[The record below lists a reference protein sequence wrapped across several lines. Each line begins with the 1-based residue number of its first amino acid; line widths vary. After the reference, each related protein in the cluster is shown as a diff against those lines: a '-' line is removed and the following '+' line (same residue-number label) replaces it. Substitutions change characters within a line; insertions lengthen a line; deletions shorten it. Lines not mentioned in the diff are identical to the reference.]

1 MTINSLDGPQGK
13 NQYQNLTFHKK
24 GGMGEIYLS
33 DDTIDKVQV
42 AIKLISI
49 DNPDETKLLENE
61 SKISLALAD
70 KNIVKTI
77 FASTVNLHGVDYF
90 YQVMEYH
97 EKGSLRA
104 KLKSSTVPLPLNECF
119 KIMLDLANGL
129 EYAHKTIIHRD
140 LKPENILI
148 GSDGNYKI
156 CDFGLAKYI
165 DNKTRTHSFKGSG
178 TLPYMAPECWTYDT
192 NTVSMDIYS
201 LGIIHYEI
209 LTNKLPFTGK
219 NESELKDKHLFE
231 PLPNILEQRGEIPIR
246 VVQMINKMTNKRASE
261 RYSSMQE
268 IIALLEEV
276 EHEKNDAPTN
286 NNKLLQLAAKKVEE
300 RKKTELEQQK
310 QHMEFKSKEKL
321 LDHSISM
328 LFDRFIAKIS
338 ELNSQLEEVK
348 IDVRKNKRSLILSF
362 QSKSIQFSFSHESA
376 VQDYLRDSIQNAKN
390 FQIRQYGFMIQEI
403 PKSFLE
409 KDQIIL
415 IGKAQ
420 MNNGYSAGQWG
431 YNLLLRKTGEEDLY
445 GEWSIVWFNDSA
457 FVARH
462 PLLQHYPLDTPDFF
476 QEYEFGRG
484 NVMHVRNMAYKLF
497 TNEDI
502 DETIEKILE

>member
-1 MTINSLDGPQGK
+1 MTINSLKGPQDK
-13 NQYQNLTFHKK
+13 NQYQNLTFYKK

-33 DDTIDKVQV
+33 DDTVNKVQV

-49 DNPDETKLLENE
+49 DNADEVKLLENE
-61 SKISLALAD
+61 SKISLTLVD
-70 KNIVKTI
+70 KNIVKTT
-77 FASTVNLHGVDYF
+77 FASTVNLHGIDYF
-90 YQVMEYH
+90 YQVMEFH
-97 EKGSLRA
+97 ANGSLRM
-104 KLKSSTVPLPLNECF
+104 KLKSLTAPLPLNECF

-129 EYAHKTIIHRD
+129 SYAHKTIIHRD

-165 DNKTRTHSFKGSG
+165 DNRTRTHSFKGSG
-178 TLPYMAPECWTYDT
+178 TLPYMAPECWTFEV
-192 NTVSMDIYS
+192 NTVAMDIYS
-201 LGIIHYEI
+201 LGIIYFEI

-231 PLPNILEQRGEIPIR
+231 PLPNILEQRGDIPIR
-246 VVQMINKMTNKRASE
+246 IVQMINKMTNKRASE
-261 RYSSMQE
+261 RYPSMQE
-268 IIALLEEV
+268 IIAILEEV
-276 EHEKNDAPTN
+276 EHEKKDVPTN
-286 NNKLLQLAAKKVEE
+286 NDKLLQLAAKKIEGQ
-300 RKKTELEQQK
+300 KKVELEQQK
-310 QHMEFKSKEKL
+310 QHMEFQSKEKL
-321 LDHSISM
+321 LEHSIEM
-328 LFDRFIAKIS
+328 LFDRLIVKIK

-348 IDVRKNKRSLILSF
+348 IYVRKNKRNLVISF
-362 QSKSIQFSFSHESA
+362 QEKSIQFSFSNESA
-376 VQDYLRDSIQNAKN
+376 VKDYLRDSIENAKN
-390 FQIRQYGFMIQEI
+390 FQKRQYGFIIQEI

-409 KDQIIL
+409 KDQVIL

-420 MNNGYSAGQWG
+420 MNNGYSEGQWG

-457 FVARH
+457 FIARH

-484 NVMHVRNMAYKLF
+484 NVMHVRNMVYKLF

-502 DETIEKILE
+502 DETIGKILE